1 MLEWI
6 LLTAVAASSP
16 PSPASRTGDQ
26 SQQIIVEGQRG
37 RDRAIHD
44 FVKAVT
50 PSRVGGQLSR
60 YDIEACPASV
70 GLSEAQNFRVT
81 QRLREVAAAAGVP
94 LAKKNCGPNALVIVV
109 DRKDDF
115 LAALDKRYPAY
126 FSDMIN
132 GAMKPPKEPGPATA
146 WHITGSMSSDHI
158 PTTVN
163 HPGATG
169 VPGTYYVS
177 SSMDASRLIP
187 PRIPHFLAG
196 VLVVEARSLS
206 GLTTTQLADYAAMR
220 LYATS
225 DPTKLMP
232 SASSILGILDA
243 PMGTPIPLTL
253 TTWDLSFLKALYRS
267 DDRQFANRQRGQIE
281 GMVKRDTSPRSR
293 DWRH

>member
-1 MLEWI
+1 MLDWI
-6 LLTAVAASSP
+6 LLTAVVASSP
-16 PSPASRTGDQ
+16 TASASRPGDQ

-50 PSRVGGQLSR
+50 PARIGGQLSR

-70 GLSEAQNFRVT
+70 GLSEAQNLQVT
-81 QRLREVAAAAGVP
+81 ERLREVAAAAGVP
-94 LAKKNCGPNALVIVV
+94 LAKEKCGPNALVIVV

-115 LAALDKRYPAY
+115 LAALDKRYPVY
-126 FSDMIN
+126 FSEMIN

-158 PTTVN
+158 ATSVN

-206 GLTTTQLADYAAMR
+206 GLHHDPACGLCSDAAVRDQRSHEADAERFKHPWNSRRSNGNSNPAD
-220 LYATS
+220 AH
-225 DPTKLMP
+225 D
-232 SASSILGILDA
+232 LGPELSQS
-243 PMGTPIPLTL
+243 PL
-253 TTWDLSFLKALYRS
+253 SV
-267 DDRQFANRQRGQIE
+267 G
-281 GMVKRDTSPRSR
+281 
-293 DWRH
+293 